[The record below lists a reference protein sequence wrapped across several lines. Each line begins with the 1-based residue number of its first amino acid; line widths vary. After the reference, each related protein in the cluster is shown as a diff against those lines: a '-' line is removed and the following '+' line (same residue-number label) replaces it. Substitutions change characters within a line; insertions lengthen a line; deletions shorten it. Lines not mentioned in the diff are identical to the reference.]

1 MKNEIRVN
9 TWEECERELQRI
21 EQANSQSR
29 GVWFRGQASAQWSLA
44 TTLERRTLRSDLV
57 IDYLRLISRI
67 KTEIET
73 FTEAAWEMP
82 SQIEMEGW
90 CKTYEPFQ
98 TQAPPAY
105 NYMAHLRHH
114 GFPSPLLDWTRS
126 KYVAAYF
133 AFATPHAGD
142 VAIYVF
148 CERPTSMK
156 VGSSDEPYIA
166 GLGPYVKT
174 HRRHFLQQSVYT
186 MCGTFEPASGWRF
199 TSHHA
204 VFNLGRSDQDVL
216 WKIVIPGSERI
227 KVMTLLDSF
236 NLNSYSLFGSEESLM
251 ETLAFRHLDL
261 NPASR

>member
-1 MKNEIRVN
+1 MSVN
-9 TWEECERELQRI
+9 FDKLNK
-21 EQANSQSR
+21 ANSRSR

-44 TTLERRTLRSDLV
+44 TTLERRTLRNDLV

-67 KTEIET
+67 KPEIET

-82 SQIEMEGW
+82 GQIEIEGW
-90 CKTYEPFQ
+90 CKTYETFQ

-133 AFATPHAGD
+133 AFATPHVGD

-148 CERPTSMK
+148 CERPSNMK

-174 HRRHFLQQSVYT
+174 HRRHFLAAISIYHVRYVWT
-186 MCGTFEPASGWRF
+186 LRSAGDF

-204 VFNLGRSDQDVL
+204 VVQFGPVRSGRAV
-216 WKIVIPGSERI
+216 WKIIIPGSERI
-227 KVMTLLDSF
+227 KVLTLLDSF
-236 NLNSYSLFGSEESLM
+236 NLNNYSLFGSEESLM
-251 ETLAFRHLDL
+251 GDIGI
-261 NPASR
+261 